1 MRVGARRPCRRR
13 RRRWR
18 PRRRPGHPCAARRR
32 GARAPWS
39 PCRRADRRRSPAA
52 PCRRRAAAPGPA
64 VGSTLRNSPRSERV
78 ASSRTCPASS
88 HTRRAGADDDD
99 REPTVALDR
108 VGRRLGH
115 LEGAEEAPA
124 ELQGVVD
131 RLHARRVEGELVVA
145 EVRLAG
151 AGGDDQ
157 AVVGQLDRAQVGGRR
172 GVDDAGVEIEAG
184 HLGEHHA
191 DVVGRVARRG
201 VSAVRSGP
209 ATACPSPPGTAAAG
223 TGGGCGGR
231 PA

>member
-1 MRVGARRPCRRR
+1 MRVRAPSLPRTSTPLASTPTTRESMRSSTPRRSSSLVALPESRSPKVASGSLASVEQQHPDGGRIDVAELAAQRARRQLADL
-13 RRRWR
+13 
-18 PRRRPGHPCAARRR
+18 PGQ
-32 GARAPWS
+32 
-39 PCRRADRRRSPAA
+39 
-52 PCRRRAAAPGPA
+52 
-64 VGSTLRNSPRSERV
+64 L
-78 ASSRTCPASS
+78 

-157 AVVGQLDRAQVGGRR
+157 TVVGQLDRAQVGGRR
-172 GVDDAGVEIEAG
+172 GVDHAGVEIEAG

-191 DVVGRVARRG
+191 RRCRSVARRG

-209 ATACPSPPGTAAAG
+209 ARACPSPPGTAAAG
-223 TGGGCGGR
+223 RGGGCGGR
-231 PA
+231 PP